1 MSTTEEIDRYILKK
15 YEVHQR
21 LGKGVR
27 PACNHLLRHILVAT
41 ALDNLYK
48 AEAGNISGHLCSRLS
63 SQSSLRRGICASQ
76 MPCNLSMERP
86 MGIGSLHMKRVAR
99 LICG

>member
-27 PACNHLLRHILVAT
+27 PACNNQLHQSLTQKLRVS
-41 ALDNLYK
+41 LD
-48 AEAGNISGHLCSRLS
+48 S
-63 SQSSLRRGICASQ
+63 
-76 MPCNLSMERP
+76 
-86 MGIGSLHMKRVAR
+86 
-99 LICG
+99 